1 MSKKNQDLGSTNNRF
16 NLVDNNIQ
24 KPKAI
29 NNQKTD
35 RSKTAPIETEF
46 VKNYFLLIRI
56 SMLWK
61 MKEMSK
67 MNILIPIITIFI
79 IIQLNQE
86 ILDFLNLL
94 LKQNL
99 I

>member
-1 MSKKNQDLGSTNNRF
+1 MSKKNQDLGSINNRF

-46 VKNYFLLIRI
+46 VKNNFF
-56 SMLWK
+56 
-61 MKEMSK
+61 
-67 MNILIPIITIFI
+67 N
-79 IIQLNQE
+79 N
-86 ILDFLNLL
+86 
-94 LKQNL
+94 
-99 I
+99 

>member
-1 MSKKNQDLGSTNNRF
+1 MSKKNQDLGSTKNIIK
-16 NLVDNNIQ
+16 LVDNNIQ

-46 VKNYFLLIRI
+46 VIFYFLKIRI

-61 MKEMSK
+61 TKETK
-67 MNILIPIITIFI
+67 ITNI
-79 IIQLNQE
+79 
-86 ILDFLNLL
+86 
-94 LKQNL
+94 
-99 I
+99 